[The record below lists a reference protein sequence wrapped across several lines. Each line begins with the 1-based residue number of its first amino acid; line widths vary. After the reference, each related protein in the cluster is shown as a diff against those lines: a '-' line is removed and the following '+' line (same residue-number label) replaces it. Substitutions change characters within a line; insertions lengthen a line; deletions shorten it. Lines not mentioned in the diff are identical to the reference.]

1 MSTASSEISRSQL
14 RNRITG
20 DLWQAIWKFRVQ
32 TLVAVTLMIASRLAV
47 VSVPLMLKHVI
58 DEFSQPTA
66 NLVFPVFVILTY
78 VLMRYLGDVLNE
90 ARDVVFSIVTQRTV
104 ASFTERTF
112 AHLHNMGARFHAQR
126 ETGGVVRDVQKGADG
141 IGFLLGVAIFTIVP
155 TLIEIGT
162 VVAIMVSQYASTF
175 LLAIGVTFV
184 CYAVYTFI
192 FTRYRMRFQ
201 RAVNRLEAKSDS
213 RLVDSLLNYET
224 VKLFASEEVE
234 RGRLSSVLEQWVHA
248 RTANQR
254 ALTILHVGQSTI
266 IAVGIAAVMLL
277 AAQHVVSGTMS
288 VGDLVLVNA
297 YIVQVCSPLNTLGF
311 VFRETNDAIVNVERM
326 FEILLAR
333 GRRGEDIDEQD
344 AKPLVVSAGE
354 IEFQHVDFGYDP
366 ARQILRDID
375 FRAHPGKK
383 LAVVGG
389 SGSGKSTLMKLLF
402 RLYQPTAGVITIDGQ
417 NLGEIT
423 QKSLREAIGIVPQDT
438 VLFNDTIAYN
448 IAYGRPSATRADVV
462 RAARAAQLDGF
473 IERLPDHYETRVGE
487 RGVRLSGGER
497 QRIAIARAIL
507 KDPRIIVF
515 DEATSALDTRSERA
529 IQSELDRLAQGR
541 TSIVIAHRL
550 STVVNADWILVME
563 HGRIV
568 EQGQHAELIERAGVY
583 ARMWSLQSQQGELA
597 HAQRKV
603 SSQPVGL
610 GSLIAGVVDG
620 LHEEIVEHGVHLF
633 TVMTEPD
640 LRVTGDPG
648 VLQFVIADLCRTEVR
663 AATRGA
669 RVELRVEREDNQV
682 RLCVLGPGNKP
693 APLTEEQAARLE
705 EALTSTGGSF
715 TVNYV
720 DGHLAY
726 VAVMP
731 LRPVVEADEASTL
744 AEPKVNVADA
754 LNGLSVMVLDD
765 QEDAREALEAVLE
778 TAGAQVRLA
787 ASGTEALDWLEAT
800 PAEAWPN
807 AFLCD
812 IVLGEEDGYQVLRQV
827 RELEASRRVSL
838 DRRMPAIA
846 LTGHTQTDDRLRAQ
860 LAGFQLHMTK
870 PVPAERL
877 IEAILQVAARLE
889 RAGR

>member
-1 MSTASSEISRSQL
+1 MMMASTEISRSQL
-14 RNRITG
+14 RNRIVS
-20 DLWQAIWKFRVQ
+20 DLAQAIWKYRLQ
-32 TLVAVTLMIASRLAV
+32 TLAAVTLMIASRLAV

-58 DEFSQPTA
+58 DEFSRPTA
-66 NLVFPVFVILTY
+66 NAVFPVFVILTY

-90 ARDVVFSIVTQRTV
+90 ARDIIFSIVTQRTV

-112 AHLHNMGARFHAQR
+112 SHLHGMGARFHAQR

-155 TLIEIGT
+155 TLIEIAT
-162 VVAIMVSQYASTF
+162 VVAIMMSQYARTF
-175 LLAIGVTFV
+175 TIAIGITFV
-184 CYAVYTFI
+184 CYAGYTLI

-201 RAVNRLEAKSDS
+201 RAVNRLEAQSDS

-224 VKLFASEEVE
+224 VKLFASEDVE
-234 RGRLSSVLEQWVHA
+234 RKRLSTVLDKWVTA

-254 ALTILHVGQSTI
+254 ALTILHVGQSTV
-266 IAVGIAAVMLL
+266 IAIGIAAVMLL
-277 AAQHVVSGTMS
+277 AAQNVVAGTMS

-297 YIVQVCSPLNTLGF
+297 YIVQVCAPLNTLGF

-333 GRRGEDIDEQD
+333 GRRGEDVDEVD
-344 AKPLVVSAGE
+344 AKPLEVTAGE
-354 IEFQHVDFGYDP
+354 IEFKHVDFGYDP

-402 RLYQPTAGVITIDGQ
+402 RLYQPTSGVITIDGQ
-417 NLGEIT
+417 DIRHVT
-423 QKSLREAIGIVPQDT
+423 QRSLREAIGIVPQDT

-462 RAARAAQLDGF
+462 RAARAAQLDSF

-568 EQGQHAELIERAGVY
+568 EQGQHSELIERGGVY

-597 HAQRKV
+597 QVQRKV
-603 SSQPVGL
+603 SAQPVHL
-610 GSLIAGVVDG
+610 GALIAGVVDG
-620 LHEEIVEHGVHLF
+620 LHEEIVEHGVHLY
-633 TVMTEPD
+633 TMLPEDD

-648 VLQFVIADLCRTEVR
+648 VLQLVIADLCRTEIH
-663 AATRGA
+663 AADRGE
-669 RVELRVEREDNQV
+669 RVELRVEREANQV
-682 RLCVLGPGNKP
+682 RVCVLGRRAQP
-693 APLTEEQAARLE
+693 APLSQEQARRLE
-705 EALTSTGGSF
+705 QALSEMGGTF
-715 TVNYV
+715 TVGYV

-726 VAVMP
+726 VAMMP
-731 LRPVVEADEASTL
+731 LRPVVDADGQAS
-744 AEPKVNVADA
+744 PQADVTGN
-754 LNGLSVMVLDD
+754 LDGLCVMVLDD
-765 QEDAREALEAVLE
+765 QEAAREALGAVLE
-778 TAGAQVRLA
+778 TTGAGVRLV
-787 ASGTEALDWLEAT
+787 ASGKQALEWLAAT
-800 PAEAWPN
+800 PTEQWPD

-812 IVLGEEDGYQVLRQV
+812 IVLGEEDGYQVLRRV

-838 DRRMPAIA
+838 DQRMPAIA
-846 LTGHTQTDDRLRAQ
+846 LTGHTQTEDRLRAQ
-860 LAGFQLHMTK
+860 MAGFQMHMTK

-877 IEAILQVAARLE
+877 IAAIRQVAVRTEA
-889 RAGR
+889 